1 MKKSTLII
9 CLALLIAMPALKAQ
23 KPIKVIE
30 DSIQI
35 GNYLYPGFNITIP
48 EADFNNALKS
58 WVKLQETGTKS
69 KVQTENGAMTIFGAL
84 IKQVSAAPVNI
95 YSRLMNEDTISRLL
109 VAIELKKDQY
119 VEPASGD
126 VQLSAAKDYL
136 KEFAKSQY
144 IEVIKSQLAA
154 EDKILRDLKRDMSS
168 LEKSKSRS
176 QKTAKNKRSTVN
188 DEQEKLLIKNNE
200 LSILSTDIIYRN
212 NEMMAMPVGAG
223 REASAA
229 QIKDLEKRRKK
240 LQKEISQGES
250 KIQKARSDINQADR
264 AIPRNENEQDTM
276 RAKIDAQQAVVQTF
290 IEKLN
295 TVKSY

>member
-9 CLALLIAMPALKAQ
+9 CMALLIAMPALKAQ

-154 EDKILRDLKRDMSS
+154 EEKILRDLKREMSS

-188 DEQEKLLIKNNE
+188 DEQEKLLVKNNE

-223 REASAA
+223 REASAS

-240 LQKEISQGES
+240 LQKEISKSES